1 MKKKN
6 RLISLLLV
14 LAMVLALV
22 PAALAANGLTDGTVT
37 ASDVTMTVAETGKSI
52 APTCTGAETEG
63 EEDRHTFSYIV
74 KSGTDIVSVGTND
87 GTLTASKAGDAVV
100 TVTCA
105 CGATHDVNVTVGK
118 KTLTPTINS
127 TMARTVKTGTL
138 EEDVLLALGTKY
150 DQLIADYADKDKLH
164 LTPWKLSGTFN
175 NAKDTQL
182 TYTATLQVYD
192 KYAADYEMK
201 PINITATVTFADA
214 PTITI
219 SGYSAGGNN
228 NTRVLN
234 CAQNESDSNKRS
246 LTLDLSWV
254 PADAAVTYRWFKG
267 ASAAYT
273 ESGFTPV
280 TTTPVALTGSGSG
293 KITYT
298 VDATQAGTSYYVCK
312 IVAEKD
318 GISTEEVLKDYVF
331 TVNVRAPYRIVLTA
345 ASTNPTTPRVGNRLI
360 YTATVQ
366 KYAPGTVGA
375 NVEGYVNAVY
385 GTDYDAIT
393 YTATPVNGTL
403 AGSYSTSG
411 YGSYY
416 NTYNVDLKGVGST
429 YSYASFTLKAEASL
443 KSTSLAS
450 RGASVTTQAV
460 TYQPAVT
467 QNVVLAPNGSYVT
480 MDLNKLSSAVV
491 AATGTTIT
499 TGITPYRFSFATSYG
514 TFNGTTATTAQAY
527 VNSTAGVY
535 FTPSSIYAG
544 FTNPNVCVTFT
555 AYDATNYAIATGT
568 VKFNS
573 TASISYSTRANTSVS
588 FVASDFQSFFKKAMN
603 NSNTATLSYVVF
615 GTPSV
620 TTGSG
625 TIGTLSYNNS
635 YLYTNT
641 QVTAANLGYVAYTA
655 SSSLNSYTVTVPFT
669 AYGYNTTY
677 TYGTPTSVA
686 GTVEIKVNDGH
697 IISMTG
703 VKFKTAAIATEIYTK
718 YPGMGYVRF
727 AQPQAKTGK
736 LYYNYSSIA
745 SKGTLVSSTEN
756 FYYTAAGSQKA
767 IDNIYFVPAA
777 DCSTAVTISY
787 TVYSSANIALGTGT
801 ITFSVTKK
809 TSSDIFNDV
818 TASNTGNWSAD
829 AVDFLAS
836 NSIITGKEYN
846 IFAPKDNMTRGDFVL
861 MLYRLA
867 GKPSV
872 SGLTNP
878 FTDVSSAN
886 YYYAAVLWAYRN
898 NVVTGVDS
906 KTFAPKKN
914 ITREQIAA
922 TLYRLAG
929 SPSASGSVTGYYDS
943 SKIHNY
949 ALSAMKWAVANGVLA
964 GSSGYLNP
972 TSNANRA
979 EVATMLHRYLTK

>member
-22 PAALAANGLTDGTVT
+22 PAALAANNLTQGTVT

-52 APTCTGAETEG
+52 APTCTN
-63 EEDRHTFSYIV
+63 EDADEKKALHTFSYAV
-74 KSGTDIVSVGTND
+74 KSVADIISVGND
-87 GTLTASKAGDAVV
+87 GALTASKAGNAVV

-105 CGATHDVNVTVGK
+105 CGATCDVNVTVNK
-118 KTLTPTINS
+118 KTLTPTIDS
-127 TMARTVKTGTL
+127 TMALTVKTGTAQA
-138 EEDVLLALGTKY
+138 DVVTALNAKFS
-150 DQLIADYADKDKLH
+150 QSIADFADKDKLH
-164 LTPWKLSGTFN
+164 LTDWTLVGDYTSAEKATVSF
-175 NAKDTQL
+175 
-182 TYTATLQVYD
+182 TATVQLVESFGSDYD
-192 KYAADYEMK
+192 FTSVK
-201 PINITATVTFADA
+201 ITATVTFANA

-228 NTRVLN
+228 KTRVLN
-234 CAQNESDSNKRS
+234 CAQNESSSDKRS

-254 PADAAVTYRWFKG
+254 PADATVTYQWFKG
-267 ASAAYT
+267 TSATYT

-280 TTTPVALTGSGSG
+280 TTTPVALTGSGSD

-450 RGASVTTQAV
+450 RGATVTTQAV

-491 AATGTTIT
+491 AATGTTTT

-677 TYGTPTSVA
+677 TYGTPTSVT